1 MFIHILGVEIMEN
14 YAQQYADIKKAMQKD
29 EAAFNK
35 IDRRLTQ
42 KINNEDFKVIDA
54 DKALQENYT
63 FGKKLADQVAKVGG
77 SWGFVISFIIFL
89 VGWMIINVMQLFG
102 WHFDPYPFILLNLAL
117 SCISA
122 IQAPIIMMSQN
133 RAGEKDDLD
142 RRNDYHVNL
151 RSEEELK
158 LLHAKVDLQTKYNK
172 HQSQLNQLQ
181 MEMLIRI
188 EASQREQNIEN
199 NLENKKDD

>member
-1 MFIHILGVEIMEN
+1 
-14 YAQQYADIKKAMQKD
+14 
-29 EAAFNK
+29 
-35 IDRRLTQ
+35 
-42 KINNEDFKVIDA
+42 
-54 DKALQENYT
+54 
-63 FGKKLADQVAKVGG
+63 
-77 SWGFVISFIIFL
+77 
-89 VGWMIINVMQLFG
+89 MIINVMQLFG

>member
-1 MFIHILGVEIMEN
+1 MMEN
-14 YAQQYADIKKAMQKD
+14 YAQQYADIKKVMRKD

-42 KINNEDFKVIDA
+42 KINNEDFKVINA

-63 FGKKLADQVAKVGG
+63 FGKRLADKVAKVGG
-77 SWGFVISFIIFL
+77 SWGFVISFVVFL

-188 EASQREQNIEN
+188 EASQREKNIED
-199 NLENKKDD
+199 NLQNKKDD

>member
-1 MFIHILGVEIMEN
+1 MEN

-77 SWGFVISFIIFL
+77 SWGFVISFIVFL

-188 EASQREQNIEN
+188 EASQRERNIEN

>member
-1 MFIHILGVEIMEN
+1 MEN

-29 EAAFNK
+29 ESAFNK

>member
-1 MFIHILGVEIMEN
+1 MEN
-14 YAQQYADIKKAMQKD
+14 YAQQYADIKKAMRKD

-63 FGKKLADQVAKVGG
+63 FGKRLADKVAKVGG
-77 SWGFVISFIIFL
+77 SWGFVISFVVFL
-89 VGWMIINVMQLFG
+89 IGWMFINVMQLFG

-188 EASQREQNIEN
+188 EASQREKNIED
-199 NLENKKDD
+199 NLQNKKDD

>member
-1 MFIHILGVEIMEN
+1 
-14 YAQQYADIKKAMQKD
+14 
-29 EAAFNK
+29 AAFNK

-63 FGKKLADQVAKVGG
+63 FGKRLADKVAKVGG
-77 SWGFVISFIIFL
+77 SWGFVISFVVFL

-188 EASQREQNIEN
+188 EASQREKNIED
-199 NLENKKDD
+199 NLQNKKDD

>member
-1 MFIHILGVEIMEN
+1 MEN

>member
-77 SWGFVISFIIFL
+77 SWGFVISFIVFL

>member
-1 MFIHILGVEIMEN
+1 MEN

-77 SWGFVISFIIFL
+77 SWGFVISFIVFL

>member
-1 MFIHILGVEIMEN
+1 MEN

-77 SWGFVISFIIFL
+77 SWGFVISFIVFL

-188 EASQREQNIEN
+188 EASQREQNIEK
-199 NLENKKDD
+199 NLDNKKDD

>member
-1 MFIHILGVEIMEN
+1 MEN
-14 YAQQYADIKKAMQKD
+14 YAQQYADIKNAMQKD

-63 FGKKLADQVAKVGG
+63 FGKKLADKVAKVGG
-77 SWGFVISFIIFL
+77 SWGFVISFVVFL
-89 VGWMIINVMQLFG
+89 IGWMFINVMQLFG

>member
-1 MFIHILGVEIMEN
+1 MEN

-77 SWGFVISFIIFL
+77 SWGVVISFIVFL

-199 NLENKKDD
+199 NLDNKKDD

>member
-1 MFIHILGVEIMEN
+1 MEN

-77 SWGFVISFIIFL
+77 SWGFVISFIVFL

-188 EASQREQNIEN
+188 EASQRERNIEN
-199 NLENKKDD
+199 NLDNKKDD

>member
-1 MFIHILGVEIMEN
+1 MMEN
-14 YAQQYADIKKAMQKD
+14 YAQQYADIKKVMRKD

-63 FGKKLADQVAKVGG
+63 FGKRLADKVAKVGG
-77 SWGFVISFIIFL
+77 SWGFVISFVVFL

-133 RAGEKDDLD
+133 RAGEKDNITRD
-142 RRNDYHVNL
+142 NDFKTNQ
-151 RSEEELK
+151 RTNIQTK
-158 LLHAKVDLQTKYNK
+158 LLSSKLDHLMRYQRNQT
-172 HQSQLNQLQ
+172 
-181 MEMLIRI
+181 EMLEVIVEMADEGSSIDTNKLSEKLGEAI
-188 EASQREQNIEN
+188 ERKNGKTT
-199 NLENKKDD
+199 LL